1 MNSKTLIPLILLIL
15 SASVILSCQ
24 KIEETDPPLGEQVSA
39 TAIQNEFRKVEQ
51 NVDPFGARKGDALAL
66 MLNVMVETPGNVQ
79 TLGLMQREVIE
90 HNETPTAVE
99 YKIRNID
106 YTVEDNT
113 TTEVRNEIC
122 TMTLT
127 NQITYSCPSWEE
139 EEGEEPSLSAKAW
152 TNSRSLLNKMLAQS
166 HPAAKSE
173 EAPIER
179 RYYNLK
185 TAQETIT
192 PPEAVRNRENCSGL
206 DPCSIRLHYVQF
218 DELER
223 YKDGRTRRKRWDY
236 ALTSDLK
243 YLGTEGIEYQTC
255 LSESIDYE
263 GRPVLLKQCLFVY
276 DLIKIP

>member
-1 MNSKTLIPLILLIL
+1 MNKKALFPLSLLAPCL
-15 SASVILSCQ
+15 ALNLSCQ
-24 KIEETDPPLGEQVSA
+24 KIEEADPPLGEQVSA

-51 NVDPFGARKGDALAL
+51 NVDPFGAKKGDALAL
-66 MLNVMVETPGNVQ
+66 IMNIMVENAGNVQ
-79 TLGLMQREVIE
+79 TLGLLQREVVE
-90 HNETPTAVE
+90 HVESPTSVV

-106 YTVEDNT
+106 YTVENNT
-113 TTEVRNEIC
+113 ATEVRNEIC

-139 EEGEEPSLSAKAW
+139 EDGEEPSLSSKAW
-152 TNSRSLLNKMLAQS
+152 TESRARLNKLMAQS
-166 HPAAKSE
+166 HPAAKSD

-185 TAQETIT
+185 TAQETIL
-192 PPEAVRNRENCSGL
+192 PPETVRNRENCSGL
-206 DPCSIRLHYVQF
+206 SPCSIRLHHVQF

-223 YKDGRTRRKRWDY
+223 YKDGRTRKKRWNY

-263 GRPVLLKQCLFVY
+263 GRPILLKQCIFVY